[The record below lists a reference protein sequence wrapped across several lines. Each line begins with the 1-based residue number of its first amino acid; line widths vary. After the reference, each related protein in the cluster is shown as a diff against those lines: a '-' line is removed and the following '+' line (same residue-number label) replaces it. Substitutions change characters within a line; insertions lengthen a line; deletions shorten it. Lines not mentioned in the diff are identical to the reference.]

1 MRNANSFK
9 EIPKGFLLESS
20 LGFLLELPKGIS
32 FRAEGITF
40 DKENIMNRTAILHIP
55 MSEYAYGTDEEHVT
69 IRLRSARGDLTRCIL
84 HFGDRACRQTPVIFT
99 AQEMQICASDE
110 YFDYYEAILSNPY
123 KRLNYYFELCS
134 ETEHIL
140 YYGDCFMDECVDDRS
155 EYYQLPYNHRADI
168 VSVPDWAKDAVIY
181 NIFPDSFATGRAYLS
196 CCPSQK
202 EFDGEPV
209 HGKLGGT
216 IKGIAENVSY
226 LKELGINAVYINPI
240 FAAGEYHKYDLL
252 DYFHIDPCFGTN
264 EEFRE
269 MVKLF
274 HANGIRVIID
284 GVFNHCGWKF
294 FAFEDVVKNG
304 EASPYKD
311 WFYRLSFPVIRPENG
326 DIYPGYECFGYE
338 RMMPKLNTANPEV
351 VKYFCKVCQYWL
363 REYDI
368 DGWRLDVASEINDGF
383 WEAFRKAAKEIKPDA
398 ILIGEVWETA
408 RHWLDGKIFDSA
420 MNYDFRKHCRRF
432 FAEGSID
439 ACAFDGRVTNMRMRY
454 REQTVYAQ
462 LNLLDSHDVSRFL
475 SLCGGDG
482 RRYRLAVL
490 FQMTFP
496 GIPSVFYGDEKGMDG
511 ILEDEYR
518 APMNWQK
525 EEDGLFTFFKKTI
538 LLRRTHTALRHGA
551 FRTLCAERGSRL
563 YAYAR
568 ETDSDRIIIAIN
580 AGDAPVL
587 LPETVYNEVSSTP
600 ASRGISQTA
609 QAQTQQALPQTAQA
623 SQSGGKASLTGAA
636 EILWQNGLC
645 GQELAPMGWAVF
657 RA

>member
-1 MRNANSFK
+1 
-9 EIPKGFLLESS
+9 
-20 LGFLLELPKGIS
+20 
-32 FRAEGITF
+32 
-40 DKENIMNRTAILHIP
+40 

-284 GVFNHCGWKF
+284 GALQSVDQSYYESALLDGANWTQRTRYITLP
-294 FAFEDVVKNG
+294 A
-304 EASPYKD
+304 
-311 WFYRLSFPVIRPENG
+311 IRP
-326 DIYPGYECFGYE
+326 II
-338 RMMPKLNTANPEV
+338 A
-351 VKYFCKVCQYWL
+351 
-363 REYDI
+363 
-368 DGWRLDVASEINDGF
+368 
-383 WEAFRKAAKEIKPDA
+383 
-398 ILIGEVWETA
+398 
-408 RHWLDGKIFDSA
+408 
-420 MNYDFRKHCRRF
+420 
-432 FAEGSID
+432 
-439 ACAFDGRVTNMRMRY
+439 
-454 REQTVYAQ
+454 
-462 LNLLDSHDVSRFL
+462 
-475 SLCGGDG
+475 
-482 RRYRLAVL
+482 
-490 FQMTFP
+490 
-496 GIPSVFYGDEKGMDG
+496 PSV
-511 ILEDEYR
+511 IITI
-518 APMNWQK
+518 
-525 EEDGLFTFFKKTI
+525 FTTFKQFDVI
-538 LLRRTHTALRHGA
+538 YLL
-551 FRTLCAERGSRL
+551 
-563 YAYAR
+563 
-568 ETDSDRIIIAIN
+568 
-580 AGDAPVL
+580 
-587 LPETVYNEVSSTP
+587 
-600 ASRGISQTA
+600 
-609 QAQTQQALPQTAQA
+609 TQQAGA
-623 SQSGGKASLTGAA
+623 KTGAHIHT
-636 EILWQNGLC
+636 ILTYAYENAFITNNYGYSS
-645 GQELAPMGWAVF
+645 AVSMIIF
-657 RA
+657 VILIVFSYGINRKPKEET